1 MFELGQVVATANFE
15 NTLGKEASIKEAQ
28 KSLVRH
34 ARCDWGDCCDE
45 DKKSN
50 DDALKA
56 GERLLSVYHT
66 DDGIKFWIIT
76 ERDRSVTTIL
86 LPEDY

>member
-15 NTLGKEASIKEAQ
+15 STLGKEASIREAR

-34 ARCDWGDCCDE
+34 ASCDWGDCCDG